1 MTEEAGGAVS
11 FRPSD
16 QQAGGGLIDDVDV
29 TLISLRFVEWNYGGK
44 IETPVPALQVKMKDA
59 EGEEHEQYFSA
70 GDAKFLMPS
79 EDGLQILNRPGS
91 SRSGLNDNANASIF
105 IASIVNA
112 GFPEDRI
119 TNSIDCF
126 EGLAAHVKRIA
137 QPKRGGLINPGGGKP
152 GREATVLTVES
163 IISLPWEKSK
173 MPAAAVKGAPQTK
186 AAAGKP
192 NGQAGK
198 PAVATS
204 KAAPAAA
211 AAASSGDL
219 DAALVEKA
227 DGHVLGLLADERF
240 AEGVPKKSLS
250 TEMFRLLGGDSD
262 RKAIMA
268 FVLKDAYLIR
278 EDAPF
283 NFDSDSGTILAQG

>member
-1 MTEEAGGAVS
+1 MTDNAGGAVS
-11 FRPSD
+11 LRPSD

-29 TLISLRFVEWNYGGK
+29 VLLSLRFVEWNYGGK
-44 IETPVPALQVKMKDA
+44 IETPVPALYVKMQDA

-91 SRSGLNDNANASIF
+91 NRSGLNDNANASIF

-112 GFPEDRI
+112 GFPEDKI

-126 EGLAAHVKRIA
+126 EGLVAHVKRIA

-163 IISLPWEKSK
+163 ILSLPWEKSK
-173 MPAAAVKGAPQTK
+173 LPTAAPKGAPATK

-198 PAVATS
+198 PA
-204 KAAPAAA
+204 AAPAKAA
-211 AAASSGDL
+211 TSGAAL
-219 DAALVEKA
+219 DPALVEKA
-227 DGHVLGLLADERF
+227 DGKILELLADERF
-240 AEGVPKKSLS
+240 GDGIPKKSLS
-250 TEMFRLLGGDSD
+250 TEIFRVLNGDSD
-262 RKAIMA
+262 RKAIMG
-268 FVLKDAYLIR
+268 FVLKDEYLTR
-278 EDAPF
+278 DDAPF
-283 NFDSDSGTILAQG
+283 NFDSDTGTILAQS